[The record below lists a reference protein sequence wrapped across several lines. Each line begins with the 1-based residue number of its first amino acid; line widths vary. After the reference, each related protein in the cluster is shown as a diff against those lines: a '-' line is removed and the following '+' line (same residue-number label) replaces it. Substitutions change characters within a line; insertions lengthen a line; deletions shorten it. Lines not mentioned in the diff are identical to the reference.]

1 MPDKK
6 EETYIWDT
14 IDLDD
19 DFDESSLIDEDYAPL
34 IDEDFYQDEDDVR
47 ESENEFER
55 HNFSKFRKRVR
66 LFSIIIIACLVG
78 LVFVPLI
85 NIKTVSFNETNFVN
99 PQTILDT
106 NLVHENQKLSFFELM
121 KVEYDLKKQT
131 GLSLK
136 TDYDWKNKDFKIT
149 INEKIPLIKYG
160 EYTYYRYQNKIDKAV
175 DFPNQVGELVGFEQ
189 EQAMQTIEQ
198 LGYLNYNILK
208 EISSIEFQ
216 GSNEQPNRILLC
228 MNDGNY
234 IFINIE
240 QISDK
245 LPYYNQMTNAVNA
258 MMGPESKGI
267 FHLDYGDYYEAI

>member
-66 LFSIIIIACLVG
+66 LFSIITIACLVG

>member
-6 EETYIWDT
+6 DETYIWDT

-34 IDEDFYQDEDDVR
+34 IDEDVYQTQEEVDESVA
-47 ESENEFER
+47 EFKKN
-55 HNFSKFRKRVR
+55 NFSKFRKRVR
-66 LFSIIIIACLVG
+66 LIVVLVIAALVG
-78 LVFVPLI
+78 LMFVPII
-85 NIKTVSFNETNFVN
+85 NIKTISFNETNFVN
-99 PQTILDT
+99 PQTVLDT

-121 KVEYDLKKQT
+121 KLEIDLKKNT
-131 GLSLK
+131 GLSLNTK
-136 TDYDWKNKDFKIT
+136 YDWKSKDFRIT

-160 EYTYYRYQNKIDKAV
+160 EDTYYRDKDVIDKAT
-175 DFPNQVGELVGFEQ
+175 DFPHQVGELVGFNQ

-208 EISSIEFQ
+208 EISSIEYQ
-216 GSNEQPNRILLC
+216 GSNEQPNRVLFC

-245 LPYYNQMTNAVNA
+245 LPYYNQMINAVNA
-258 MMGPESKGI
+258 MMGPDSKGI

>member
-47 ESENEFER
+47 ESEKEFER

-66 LFSIIIIACLVG
+66 LFSIITIACLVG

-106 NLVHENQKLSFFELM
+106 NLVYENQKLSFFELM